1 MRKTIRLADI
11 KMDINEQLSAEYTSE
26 KERNLLGMLLEKW
39 LMNRGAYQGFRWLE
53 KDRVPKGCKAGIN
66 TLSTQTSNG
75 KTVNELFD
83 DTDSS
88 RKYYY

>member
-1 MRKTIRLADI
+1 MK
-11 KMDINEQLSAEYTSE
+11 
-26 KERNLLGMLLEKW
+26 
-39 LMNRGAYQGFRWLE
+39 RGAYQGFRWLE

>member
-11 KMDINEQLSAEYTSE
+11 KMDFNEQPYAEYTTE
-26 KERNLLGMLLEKW
+26 KERNLLVMLREKW
-39 LMNRGAYQGFRWLE
+39 LMKRGAYQGFRWLE